1 MMKEY
6 ENWLFEVD
14 DRVATLTLNR
24 AAKMNSMTSETL
36 LELRELVG
44 VINGR
49 SDIWVVVVASTG
61 DHFTV
66 GVDVSAIGMMVGQ
79 EPETYRNNLRDL
91 QDCLDQF
98 EALTKPTI
106 AQIRGYCLGGGMI
119 LACCCDFRVVSKTA
133 VFGLPEVKRS
143 IGVIMGTQRI
153 TRVAGVAATKEMT
166 LLADN
171 FDAEQAQR
179 YGLVTQLVGDDELET
194 AVNALANKFR
204 SLPPRA
210 VGVAKRI
217 IDEGYSMTVRDSQDL
232 EIAAQQEL
240 LNSADFQEAI
250 AAFFEKRPP
259 RYTGQ

>member
-1 MMKEY
+1 MAG
-6 ENWLFEVD
+6 NWLFSVED
-14 DRVATLTLNR
+14 KVATLRLNR
-24 AAKMNSMTSETL
+24 AEKMNSITPETL
-36 LELRELVG
+36 LELREWVA
-44 VINGR
+44 VVNGR
-49 SDIWVVVVASTG
+49 SDIWALVITGAG

-79 EPETYRNNLRDL
+79 EPEAYQQNLREL

-119 LACCCDFRVVSKTA
+119 LACCCDFRVVSETA

-153 TRVAGVAATKEMT
+153 TRVAGLAATKEMT

-171 FDAEQAQR
+171 FGAEQAQR
-179 YGLVTQLVGDDELET
+179 YGLVTRLVADDQLET
-194 AVNALANKFR
+194 AVSALANKFR
-204 SLPPRA
+204 KLPPRA

-217 IDEGYSMTVRDSQDL
+217 IDEGYTMTMRQSQDL
-232 EIAAQQEL
+232 EIEAQQEL
-240 LNSADFQEAI
+240 LNSSDFQEAI

-259 RYTGQ
+259 RYTGH

>member
-1 MMKEY
+1 MNEY
-6 ENWLFEVD
+6 KNWLFDVT

-24 AAKMNSMTSETL
+24 AEKMNSITPEAL

-49 SDIWVVVVASTG
+49 SDIWAVVVASAG
-61 DHFTV
+61 SHFTV

-79 EPETYRNNLRDL
+79 EPETYRQNLRDL

-153 TRVAGVAATKEMT
+153 TRVAGLAATKEMT
-166 LLADN
+166 LLAEN
-171 FDAEQAQR
+171 FGAEQAQR
-179 YGLVTQLVGDDELET
+179 YGLVTQLVADEALET
-194 AVNALANKFR
+194 AVSDLANKFR

-217 IDEGYSMTVRDSQDL
+217 IDEGYSMTVRESQDL
-232 EIAAQQEL
+232 EIEAQQAL
-240 LNSADFQEAI
+240 LNSADFQEAV
-250 AAFFEKRPP
+250 AAFFAKRPP
-259 RYTGQ
+259 RYTGR

>member
-1 MMKEY
+1 MTN
-6 ENWLFEVD
+6 NWLFSVED
-14 DRVATLTLNR
+14 KIATLRLNR
-24 AAKMNSMTSETL
+24 AEKMNSITPEVL
-36 LELRELVG
+36 LELREWVG
-44 VINGR
+44 VVNGR
-49 SDIWVVVVASTG
+49 SDIWALVLTSSG
-61 DHFTV
+61 EHFTV

-79 EPETYRNNLRDL
+79 EPEAYRKNLREL

-153 TRVAGVAATKEMT
+153 TRVAGLAATKEMT
-166 LLADN
+166 LLAEN
-171 FDAEQAQR
+171 FGAEQAQR
-179 YGLVTQLVGDDELET
+179 YGLVTQLVEDGQLET
-194 AVNALANKFR
+194 AVAALANKFR
-204 SLPPRA
+204 RLPPRA

-217 IDEGYSMTVRDSQDL
+217 IDEGYSLTVRESQDL

-259 RYTGQ
+259 RYTGR